1 MDQFALRHA
10 LATAT
15 ISFPD
20 GDFAVA
26 ELIHQASDDQ
36 MALAICMGAVA
47 CCGLI
52 MYFSHHV
59 GRLTGHI
66 RMHESGSETA
76 RGMLHSH
83 PVVVSTAL
91 HDKAA

>member
-1 MDQFALRHA
+1 M
-10 LATAT
+10 
-15 ISFPD
+15 
-20 GDFAVA
+20 A
-26 ELIHQASDDQ
+26 EILHQASDDQ
-36 MALAICMGAVA
+36 LALAICFGAVA

-66 RMHESGSETA
+66 RLHESEGGLA
-76 RGMLHSH
+76 REMFDASH
-83 PVVVSTAL
+83 PAVVSTAL